1 MNREELFEIFCHMP
15 VLETARLRLRA
26 MHPSDALDM
35 YDYAKSLEVTRYLL
49 WSAHPSVAYTK
60 QYLSYVEARYAMG
73 DFYDWAIT
81 QKESGRMI
89 GTCGFT
95 AIDLPNRSAELG
107 YVLHPAY
114 HGRGLATEAAGE
126 VLRLGFGGLGLHRIE
141 ARYMEGNEAST
152 HVMERLGM
160 RHEGLRRDALF
171 VKGAFRTVGTY
182 AILREEYCV

>member
-1 MNREELFEIFCHMP
+1 
-15 VLETARLRLRA
+15 
-26 MHPSDALDM
+26 
-35 YDYAKSLEVTRYLL
+35 
-49 WSAHPSVAYTK
+49 
-60 QYLSYVEARYAMG
+60 
-73 DFYDWAIT
+73 
-81 QKESGRMI
+81 MI

-126 VLRLGFGGLGLHRIE
+126 VLRFGFERLGLHRIE